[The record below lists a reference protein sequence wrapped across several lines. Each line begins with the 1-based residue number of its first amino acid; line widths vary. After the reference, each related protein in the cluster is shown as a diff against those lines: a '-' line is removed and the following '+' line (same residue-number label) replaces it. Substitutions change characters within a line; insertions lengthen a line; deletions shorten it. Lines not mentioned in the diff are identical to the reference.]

1 MVIVMLHR
9 YRNPRLWISLSVKR
23 QVKSNLATFHED
35 ECICGRRRMFRP
47 RRSENARNAQ
57 VTYTRTRLRASHIFS
72 VSSSMLSHNLELI
85 GTDMGIYHSKHTR
98 SVIDSGAVSHSP
110 AHLVQQIQLFDTNC
124 VDLVQH
130 IYRRDVFPILSQ
142 TVSCLLLILVAL
154 FTTALSQSRRTYSL
168 QLHRSNLPTLHQV
181 DESPHSHWTFYIR

>member
-35 ECICGRRRMFRP
+35 ECICARRRMFRP
-47 RRSENARNAQ
+47 RCSENARNAQ

-98 SVIDSGAVSHSP
+98 SVIDSGA
-110 AHLVQQIQLFDTNC
+110 LF
-124 VDLVQH
+124 
-130 IYRRDVFPILSQ
+130 
-142 TVSCLLLILVAL
+142 LILVLTLYNKSSSSILIASIL
-154 FTTALSQSRRTYSL
+154 FNTYTAGMYFLFCHKRRRVY
-168 QLHRSNLPTLHQV
+168 
-181 DESPHSHWTFYIR
+181 F